1 MMDGVL
7 TFLFLLKQ
15 KKRGKGS
22 DGRNKE
28 NVVDDEQEV
37 KEDTVEQKPEVI
49 PEKKLCY
56 EVKHSDVMGRYV
68 YLHL

>member
-1 MMDGVL
+1 MIDGVL

-37 KEDTVEQKPEVI
+37 KEDTVEQKPEAI